1 MEVERPTTAV
11 AGNLRYSSVTASRQC
26 RNLTLSVVN
35 DLASPT
41 GFEPVLPSLVYDPRL
56 PTTAFDEC
64 S

>member
-1 MEVERPTTAV
+1 MYDVEVERPTTAV

-26 RNLTLSVVN
+26 R